1 MSEFTEN
8 SQLLPG
14 EYDMR
19 VTRPVSSN
27 VSRVAAAAAA
37 AATAADDEFKLYLAE
52 KARVTAPESTEMQEK
67 LIKFAMLYD
76 KLIKNEITQFQ
87 FKEQIMDIDLT
98 EDQKQLASMLC
109 LERLHGGKRKS
120 HYSKTNKMRRSKS
133 RSKSNKRSKS
143 RSNKRHRYHSR
154 KRN

>member
-1 MSEFTEN
+1 MSDFEN

-19 VTRPVSSN
+19 VTRPDSSN
-27 VSRVAAAAAA
+27 VSRV

-52 KARVTAPESTEMQEK
+52 KARAAAPESTEMQEK
-67 LIKFAMLYD
+67 LIKFAMLFE
-76 KLIKNEITQFQ
+76 KFRKNEFTPLQFE
-87 FKEQIMDIDLT
+87 EQIMDIDLT

-120 HYSKTNKMRRSKS
+120 HYSKTNKMRRSRSNKRSKS

-143 RSNKRHRYHSR
+143 RSNKRHRSR
-154 KRN
+154 K